1 MTEVFRFVAF
11 GSLRPII
18 RPVAAQEFEV
28 TRTRSIA
35 FLATATIVFSG
46 CGGGAAPSP
55 AARSATSA
63 VSTANA
69 EGADFSVL
77 GGGSGLGASTISALP
92 KGTLF
97 VQYLE
102 IPQPVAGSLAHAH
115 IAGYVYAIEGTHRLA
130 IVGGETKD
138 LKPSEAGVFPQ
149 ADRQAAFVPADAA
162 HAHSNPGTTPNLWY
176 FISIRP
182 NGPFPGQKEVF
193 RTPDLPPL
201 PDGAYTETLVFL
213 TIQPNGRTAAH
224 KHGGLETILVL
235 DGSVEVR
242 VQGAS
247 TRTLGKSEGTFIT
260 ADTPM
265 QIWNKGAATAKFLAF
280 FVTANEKAFQT
291 NVDTSP

>member
-1 MTEVFRFVAF
+1 M
-11 GSLRPII
+11 
-18 RPVAAQEFEV
+18 

-46 CGGGAAPSP
+46 CGGGAPTSP
-55 AARSATSA
+55 YATGVTSA

-69 EGADFSVL
+69 EGVDGSTL
-77 GGGSGLGASTISALP
+77 GEGRITTLP

-102 IPQPVAGSLAHAH
+102 IPQPAAASLAHAH
-115 IAGYVYAIEGTHRLA
+115 IAGFVYAIEGTHRLE

-138 LKPSEAGVFPQ
+138 LKPSEAGAFPR
-149 ADRQAAFVPADAA
+149 ADRQAAFVPADMA
-162 HAHSNPGTTPNLWY
+162 HAHSNPGLTPNLWY

-193 RTPDLPPL
+193 VTPDLPQL
-201 PDGAYTETLVFL
+201 PDGAYTETLLFQTL
-213 TIQPNGRTAAH
+213 QPNGRTAAH
-224 KHGGLETILVL
+224 KHGGIETILVL
-235 DGSVEVR
+235 DGSVEVH
-242 VQGAS
+242 VQGAP
-247 TRTLGKSEGTFIT
+247 TRTLRKGEGTFIS

-265 QIWNKGAATAKFLAF
+265 QIWNKGAGTATFLAF
-280 FVTANEKAFQT
+280 FVTANEKAFET